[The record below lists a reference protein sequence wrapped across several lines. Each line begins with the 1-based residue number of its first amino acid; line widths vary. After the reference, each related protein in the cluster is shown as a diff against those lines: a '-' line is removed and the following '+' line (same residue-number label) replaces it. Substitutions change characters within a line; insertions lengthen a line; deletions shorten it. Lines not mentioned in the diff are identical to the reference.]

1 MEKIIELENNDDITS
16 IRSRIEFVLPELA
29 RAAVQSGESGKRP
42 RLLVIVPRKN
52 QALQSLVNMKLLA
65 RTVHN
70 RAIDVALVSRNP
82 KVRDFGREA
91 GLKVFG
97 SKWLARRAGW
107 VTGQAA
113 VAAPETTLPP
123 VKATGPQTAQPA
135 SRQRKRRKKKKYVVV
150 SGDKRSNWFVF
161 SIQQIA
167 LLLLIVVAALGLVV
181 GAVILLPEATVTMTP
196 LAKPVEAELA
206 VKGDP
211 DAESVDFETLTFP
224 ARRQQVELSLFGEI
238 ETVKTELNEVE
249 KARGTVVFINRTDER
264 LLVPISTTVAS
275 SAGEPVEFVTA
286 YTTTI
291 PPGVGATTT
300 PTLVTAVEPGPRG
313 NVRAGQI
320 NRILDPNLNVSARVL
335 NEQPT
340 GGGALAPAKIVTEDD
355 KPRLQAHL
363 RQLIQQE
370 GLAQLQASLGEQEF
384 IPPESV
390 EVIVLDVKYREFSG
404 DFSDVF
410 GGEMQAVVRSTVIG
424 GYNANRLALAALNAQ
439 VPPGYELDIEGLQFG
454 AGEVIDTTDGVTTF
468 IIKARGQAV
477 PLIDPTDVAGQIT
490 FLSVGDAQA
499 LLSQQYDLVT
509 VPGVDLRPDWVVEL
523 LGRLPFSPLR
533 INVIINDAVTP
544 LVNQE

>member
-1 MEKIIELENNDDITS
+1 MEKIIELEDNDDITS
-16 IRSRIEFVLPELA
+16 IRSRIDFVLPELA
-29 RAAVQSGESGKRP
+29 RVAVQSGENGKRP

-70 RAIDVALVSRNP
+70 RAIDVALVSRSP
-82 KVRDFGREA
+82 KVRDFAREA
-91 GLKVFG
+91 GFKVFG

-107 VTGQAA
+107 ITSQAA

-123 VKATGPQTAQPA
+123 VKTGDPDQPVP
-135 SRQRKRRKKKKYVVV
+135 RKRKRRKKKKYVVV
-150 SGDKRSNWFVF
+150 AGDKRAHWLKY
-161 SIQQIA
+161 SIQQIG
-167 LLLLIVVAALGLVV
+167 LLLLIVLAAFGLVL
-181 GAVILLPEATVTMTP
+181 GAVVLLPEATVTMTP
-196 LAKPVEAELA
+196 LARPVEAELA

-211 DAESVDFETLTFP
+211 NAESVDFDTLTFP

-238 ETVKTELNEVE
+238 DTVKTELNEVE
-249 KARGTVVFINRTDER
+249 KARGSVVFINRTDEAQ
-264 LLVPISTTVAS
+264 VIPISTTLS
-275 SAGEPVEFVTA
+275 TSAGEAVEFITSITA
-286 YTTTI
+286 TI
-291 PPGVGATTT
+291 PPGVGSTTT
-300 PTLVTAVEPGPRG
+300 PTLVVAVEPGPRG
-313 NVRAGQI
+313 NVRSGQI
-320 NRILDPNLNVSARVL
+320 NRFLDPNMGLAARVL

-454 AGEVIDTTDGVTTF
+454 AGEVIDTTDGVATF
-468 IIKARGQAV
+468 IIKASGQAV
-477 PLIDPTDVAGQIT
+477 PLIEPTDVANQIA
-490 FLSVGDAQA
+490 FMSVGDAQTRLA
-499 LLSQQYDLVT
+499 QQYDLVT
-509 VPGVDLRPDWVVEL
+509 VPGVDLKPDWLVDL

-533 INVIINDAVTP
+533 INVIVSDAVAP
-544 LVNQE
+544 PVEGE

>member
-16 IRSRIEFVLPELA
+16 IRSRIDFVLPELA
-29 RAAVQSGESGKRP
+29 RAAVQNGENGKRP

-70 RAIDVALVSRNP
+70 RAIEVALVSRSP
-82 KVRDFGREA
+82 KVRDFAREA
-91 GLKVFG
+91 GFKVYG

-123 VKATGPQTAQPA
+123 VKTADPVQPA
-135 SRQRKRRKKKKYVVV
+135 PRVRKRRKKKKYVVV
-150 SGDKRSNWFVF
+150 SGDKRSHWLKF
-161 SIQQIA
+161 SIQQIG
-167 LLLLIVVAALGLVV
+167 LLLLIVLAALGLVM
-181 GAVILLPEATVTMTP
+181 GALLLLPEATVTITP
-196 LAKPVEAELA
+196 LAQPVEAELV

-224 ARRQQVELSLFGEI
+224 ARREQVELSLFGEI
-238 ETVKTELNEVE
+238 DTVKTELNEVE
-249 KARGTVVFINRTDER
+249 KARGTVVFINRTDQEV
-264 LLVPISTTVAS
+264 LVPISTTLS
-275 SAGEPVEFVTA
+275 TSAGEPVEFLTVISATV
-286 YTTTI
+286 
-291 PPGVGATTT
+291 PPGEGASSEAI
-300 PTLVTAVEPGPRG
+300 PVIAVEPGPSG
-313 NVRAGQI
+313 NMRTGQ
-320 NRILDPNLNVSARVL
+320 LNRVL
-335 NEQPT
+335 DSALGVAVRVINEQPI

-454 AGEVIDTTDGVTTF
+454 AGEVVDTTGGVATF
-468 IIKARGQAV
+468 IIKASGQAV
-477 PLIDPTDVAGQIT
+477 PVIEPTDVANQIAS
-490 FLSVGDAQA
+490 LSIGDAQA

-509 VPGVDLRPDWVVEL
+509 VPGVDLKPDWLVDL

-533 INVIINDAVTP
+533 INVIVNDAVSP
-544 LVNQE
+544 PADGE